1 LSLQLELGRE
11 FTDGEMVAVGLL
23 PSHSEGAYEFRLY
36 ENDRFEG
43 VYRVR
48 RETLLGALD
57 LLGVPVDDPAFPG

>member
-1 LSLQLELGRE
+1 
-11 FTDGEMVAVGLL
+11 MVAVGLL

-57 LLGVPVDDPAFPG
+57 LLGVPVDDPAFRG